1 MSWEVEYTDE
11 FETWWTDL
19 SESAQDGVP
28 PFSSSEGTRLATTS
42 STIEWFPSLTAST
55 TDTYKS
61 LPRKI
66 STTRTTDMAKK
77 FNELRAKML
86 PGRQR
91 QNKAEAERTLL
102 EMTLQELRQNVTSL
116 SQDDIAEILRV
127 TQGYISKLERQDDM
141 LLSRLYAYVEA
152 LGGELEIR
160 AKFPNREVQINQY
173 REVDKLRAALA
184 PVKKHK
190 ESA

>member
-1 MSWEVEYTDE
+1 
-11 FETWWTDL
+11 
-19 SESAQDGVP
+19 
-28 PFSSSEGTRLATTS
+28 
-42 STIEWFPSLTAST
+42 
-55 TDTYKS
+55 
-61 LPRKI
+61 
-66 STTRTTDMAKK
+66 MAKK
-77 FNELRAKML
+77 FNELRDKL
-86 PGRQR
+86 SPGRQR

-116 SQDDIAEILRV
+116 SQEDIAEILRV

-160 AKFPNREVQINQY
+160 AKFPNREIQINQY

-184 PVKKHK
+184 PTKKHK